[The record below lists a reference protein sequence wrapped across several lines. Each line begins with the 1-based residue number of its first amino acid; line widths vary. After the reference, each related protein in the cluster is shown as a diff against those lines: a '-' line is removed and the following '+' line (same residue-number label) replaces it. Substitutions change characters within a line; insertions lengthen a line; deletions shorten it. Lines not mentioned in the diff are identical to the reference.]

1 LTLDLTTPALY
12 NSNMFLQAIKLGN
25 RQLQFFILTIEMQF
39 LNLTM
44 DILQVGPII
53 PSDQGSFCSLK
64 ILKHTLW
71 FPFHLPRFYW
81 LWASMVRGE
90 WDVLFF
96 YTINS
101 AFKTTPLTQNKDL
114 PISYNVLACC
124 MERHGFEGLVRRK
137 KSLNLKFASCFS
149 GVIRNGT
156 TSKQSL
162 LHTQHKEKSS
172 TMIR

>member
-1 LTLDLTTPALY
+1 
-12 NSNMFLQAIKLGN
+12 MFLQAIKLGN

-81 LWASMVRGE
+81 LWASMVRGKR
-90 WDVLFF
+90 DVLFF

-101 AFKTTPLTQNKDL
+101 AFKTTPLTLNKDL
-114 PISYNVLACC
+114 RISYDVLTCC
-124 MERHGFEGLVRRK
+124 MDLKALKEQKRK
-137 KSLNLKFASCFS
+137 KSLNLKFASCFN